1 MPPPRPPSSP
11 DDSGTARTDTAH
23 PGTSRIDTAAPGG
36 PARTDSI
43 IQAVYEELRAL
54 AAFHMRRERPDHSLR
69 PTDLVHEVYLRMAAQ
84 ELPWANRAQFL
95 CVAARQI
102 RRVLVDHARAH
113 NAGKRGGAGR
123 VRVTLSDL
131 AEGEADFDLLDLN
144 RALDRLDDH
153 SSQDRQIVE
162 LKYFG
167 GLTEVE
173 VAEALDMSLR
183 TVRRR
188 WAFARAWLFRELGGA
203 PREAP

>member
-1 MPPPRPPSSP
+1 MAPLSPPPPPSSRDEP
-11 DDSGTARTDTAH
+11 
-23 PGTSRIDTAAPGG
+23 G
-36 PARTDSI
+36 PAKADAAESAAVSGSAESVIR
-43 IQAVYEELRAL
+43 AVYEELRAL

-84 ELPWANRAQFL
+84 DVPFRNRAQFL

-113 NAGKRGGAGR
+113 NANKRGGGGR

-131 AEGEADFDLLDLN
+131 AAGEAEFDLLDLN
-144 RALDRLDDH
+144 RALDRLDEH

-167 GLTEVE
+167 GLTETE
-173 VAEALDMSLR
+173 VAEALGMSLR

-188 WAFARAWLFRELGGA
+188 WSFAKAWLFRELGGPA
-203 PREAP
+203 RRTP